1 MKRLEAE
8 QYANRRSAT
17 VKRLELEM
25 KLRAAG
31 YRVTGWRNGKPVVRK
46 SQGAGHATRESRMA

>member
-17 VKRLELEM
+17 AKRLATEM
-25 KLRAAG
+25 KFRAAG
-31 YRVTGWRNGKPVVRK
+31 WRVTGWRDGKPKVRK
-46 SQGAGHATRESRMA
+46 QAGSRT

>member
-17 VKRLELEM
+17 AKRLETEM

-31 YRVTGWRNGKPVVRK
+31 YRVTGWRDGKPKVRK
-46 SQGAGHATRESRMA
+46 QAGSRT